1 MLSASERARYSR
13 HLLLPEIGSAGQEK
27 LKAARVLVVGAG
39 GLGSPASLYLAA
51 AGIGTLGVIDHD
63 RIELSNLQRQVLF
76 STASVGTSKAG
87 AARDRLLS
95 LNPEISVPAHDLELR
110 AANAIQIIEQYDLV
124 IDGSDRLTTRYLVN
138 DVCVLLH
145 KPLVSAAIHRFE
157 GQAMTYVPAQG
168 PCYRCLFPRS
178 ADGVAA
184 NCAEAGVLGVLPGI
198 LGALQAAEALKL
210 IVGIGMPLV
219 GRLLTF
225 DALAMSWHEFRFARR
240 ADCAACGDSPSIHNP
255 EESVAANIDHSATAI
270 KRLEPGQLQ
279 ALLQGQPGDGAA
291 PALIDVREM
300 HEYALSHLP
309 GAIHMP
315 LGELPRRLAEIP
327 RDFPLVFICRSGR
340 RSWDAANLALS
351 AGRDSLAHL
360 EGGML
365 AWAAALDPAMVVA
378 PSA

>member
-1 MLSASERARYSR
+1 MLSATERARYSR
-13 HLLLPEIGSAGQEK
+13 HLLLPEIGSAGQERI
-27 LKAARVLVVGAG
+27 KAARVLVVGAG

-76 STASVGTSKAG
+76 ATAGVGTSKAS

-95 LNPEISVPAHDLELR
+95 LNPEISVAAHELELR
-110 AANAIQIIEQYDLV
+110 ADNASQIVEQYDLV
-124 IDGSDRLTTRYLVN
+124 IDGSDRLATRYLVN
-138 DVCVLLH
+138 DVCVLLRR
-145 KPLVSAAIHRFE
+145 PLVTAAIHRFE

-178 ADGVAA
+178 ADAVAP
-184 NCAEAGVLGVLPGI
+184 NCAAAGVLGVLPGI

-210 IVGIGMPLV
+210 IVGIGTPLV

-225 DALAMSWHEFRFARR
+225 DALAMSWHEFRFARC
-240 ADCAACGDSPSIHNP
+240 ADCAVCGDSPSIHSP
-255 EESVAANIDHSATAI
+255 QESAAANVDGSATAI

-279 ALLQGQPGDGAA
+279 ALLQSQALAGAA
-291 PALIDVREM
+291 PALIDVREV
-300 HEYALSHLP
+300 HEFALSHLP
-309 GAIHMP
+309 GAINMP
-315 LGELPRRLAEIP
+315 LGELPDRLAEIP
-327 RDFPLVFICRSGR
+327 RDFPLVFICRSGV
-340 RSWDAANLALS
+340 RSWAAANLAAS

-365 AWAAALDPAMVVA
+365 AWAAALEPALVVA
-378 PSA
+378 PFA

>member
-1 MLSASERARYSR
+1 MLSAGERARYSR

-51 AGIGTLGVIDHD
+51 AGVGTLGVIDHD

-76 STASVGTSKAG
+76 STASIGTSKAG

-240 ADCAACGDSPSIHNP
+240 ADCAVCGDSPSIQNP
-255 EESVAANIDHSATAI
+255 EQSAAANIDHSASAI

-291 PALIDVREM
+291 PALVDVREV
-300 HEYALSHLP
+300 HEFTLSHLP

-315 LGELPRRLAEIP
+315 LAELPRRLAEIP
-327 RDFPLVFICRSGR
+327 RDLPLVFICRSGR
-340 RSWDAANLALS
+340 RSWDAANLALR